1 MKFIIRA
8 FCQASVTSTVTTV
21 LTAFTSFGLAAVSTW
36 FASERWAFSRHKG
49 QKWLSDI
56 LYEANQRFLMLPG
69 VTWMRRV
76 LYASRRQL
84 REINRAVLLPALR
97 ITGCIHLCPDSG
109 KHEDDDDDDL
119 EASTLPT
126 SARLPYSTY
135 YSKDGMNLTK
145 CGISEATGTSTP
157 IASEVS
163 LAPPPAVFAPSL
175 VGSPDE
181 SAVIPAISSATT
193 GPNGTTLGKQ
203 LWKNA
208 VRNVRMRSALTTPT
222 SPTSVTTVINQPR
235 SEPRRQRTTSSDVVF
250 PARKHNSGES
260 VPFTRSRVS
269 ALVPKLVELEAT
281 HDLAAHT
288 ALVRHMQFS
297 PDGKYLATSRCVLI
311 ILYDRP
317 AFLNLWLPL

>member
-1 MKFIIRA
+1 M
-8 FCQASVTSTVTTV
+8 TTV

-69 VTWMRRV
+69 VTWMRRIF
-76 LYASRRQL
+76 YASKRQL
-84 REINRAVLLPALR
+84 REINKVVLLPVLR
-97 ITGCIHLCPDSG
+97 ITGCIHLCPDS

-126 SARLPYSTY
+126 SARLPYSAY
-135 YSKDGMNLTK
+135 YSKEAGMNLTR
-145 CGISEATGTSTP
+145 CGISEVTGTSTP
-157 IASEVS
+157 IASEIS
-163 LAPPPAVFAPSL
+163 LAPPPSTVFAAPL
-175 VGSPDE
+175 VSSPTE
-181 SAVIPAISSATT
+181 EAGPPASPPPTAA
-193 GPNGTTLGKQ
+193 PNGTTVGKQ

-208 VRNVRMRSALTTPT
+208 VRNVRMRSALTTPS

-235 SEPRRQRTTSSDVVF
+235 TEPRRQRTASSDVLF

-281 HDLAAHT
+281 HDLAAHN

-297 PDGKYLATSRCVLI
+297 PDGKYLATSRCVLT
-311 ILYDRP
+311 ILCE
-317 AFLNLWLPL
+317 AFLILRPFL